1 MVRPTIKGIKKKR
14 KQYKRVRV
22 AYGHKQDVLSYINAG
37 HTPGEAL
44 DKFYGSLN
52 GKERRSKQQL
62 ISKWRANE
70 AKITV
75 ACKSGHSVHEFGAKL
90 KVFKTNFPAKFTAT
104 RQLGG
109 TKNCR

>member
-75 ACKSGHSVHEFGAKL
+75 ACKSGHSSHLNFRQQDSLVERKTVGEVFGISL
-90 KVFKTNFPAKFTAT
+90 C
-104 RQLGG
+104 GS
-109 TKNCR
+109 